1 MTNDEFM
8 MKCTDCAKLKKIR
21 TMKSTDKYWMQ
32 SMCYISSEDALV
44 ICYRKLGT
52 TITSIEKVNYSTMN
66 RINIKNDLIYDHA
79 NDITYNSK
87 TNKLYLVPMFDK
99 NSVND
104 RNVIYELNSSTFAK
118 EREIYVGMNTRMSI
132 DAIAYDSD
140 HNCFYIAMGN
150 EILTL
155 NSSFEIISKFE
166 FNFQKGFI
174 FQNIEYYDGKIFAS
188 YTGKIDVFD
197 VTGTYLKYIATGE
210 GVEAEG
216 IAAIREGKF
225 VLGKVYDTH
234 IGVIVNELFLFD
246 LFVCKI
252 LNELLP
258 IDVGVKVKG
267 QVKIDNDFNHII
279 KIGNVVQ
286 CSVCFTNIT
295 SASSTIIA
303 EIPEGYWPMN
313 YLRVVGA
320 CSGNNFAR
328 FEISKDGKIRLYATS
343 LSAIQSTHWFELEV
357 TYMVD

>member
-1 MTNDEFM
+1 
-8 MKCTDCAKLKKIR
+8 
-21 TMKSTDKYWMQ
+21 
-32 SMCYISSEDALV
+32 
-44 ICYRKLGT
+44 
-52 TITSIEKVNYSTMN
+52 MN

-118 EREIYVGMNTRMSI
+118 EREIYVGMNTRTSI

-140 HNCFYIAMGN
+140 RNCFYIAMGN

-155 NSSFEIISKFE
+155 NSSFEIILKFE
-166 FNFQKGFI
+166 FNFQKGFV

-234 IGVIVNELFLFD
+234 IGVIVNELFLF
-246 LFVCKI
+246 
-252 LNELLP
+252 E
-258 IDVGVKVKG
+258 
-267 QVKIDNDFNHII
+267 
-279 KIGNVVQ
+279 IGRAHV
-286 CSVCFTNIT
+286 
-295 SASSTIIA
+295 
-303 EIPEGYWPMN
+303 
-313 YLRVVGA
+313 
-320 CSGNNFAR
+320 
-328 FEISKDGKIRLYATS
+328 
-343 LSAIQSTHWFELEV
+343 
-357 TYMVD
+357 